1 MDTFAEVRQ
10 SDVMNL
16 AEEMEHVETLDQ
28 KFLQKIFDRID
39 VDKKGGCEFQ
49 MLHPCF
55 CTEKMVKT
63 ENKKTYSPGL
73 QLPQFSGILAINY
86 TFPGGLTSFFYAGLL
101 TLDDIMAGARTDAEF
116 QSRLRVMG
124 SVVLRCTG
132 RAFGAQGSRDPVFR
146 AILSFF
152 LDGSPIV

>member
-16 AEEMEHVETLDQ
+16 AEKMEHVEMLDQ

-39 VDKKGGCEFQ
+39 VNKKGGCEFQ

-63 ENKKTYSPGL
+63 ENKKHNSHYYVPKMAKGRGPSPTSTAPISSHIHL
-73 QLPQFSGILAINY
+73 KSM
-86 TFPGGLTSFFYAGLL
+86 GGVHAVNCY
-101 TLDDIMAGARTDAEF
+101 DA
-116 QSRLRVMG
+116 
-124 SVVLRCTG
+124 
-132 RAFGAQGSRDPVFR
+132 
-146 AILSFF
+146 
-152 LDGSPIV
+152 